1 MVFSVSITSTSALTL
16 QDCNG
21 FSPRTGSGSRVL
33 ISLDAQCPH
42 QSVFRTV
49 AKQQGHIINLSLYKI
64 IIKNWPGS

>member
-1 MVFSVSITSTSALTL
+1 MGLAQG
-16 QDCNG
+16 QDQDLC
-21 FSPRTGSGSRVL
+21 VL

-64 IIKNWPGS
+64 IIKIGLAHEY